1 MRRNYLCLFMAACLF
16 MVACERSTE
25 TSFVPES
32 ETPKMAKSSKI
43 SISDAIKVAMEGI
56 SMLDDVKT
64 RVQQRVVDPSKTET
78 YVRPATRSGKADTL
92 FYVINF
98 ADSAG
103 FAIVAADPAA
113 SPQLLA
119 VAESGSYSPNFWED
133 DKPDPWEGWIEET
146 KGPIRDENGNIIG
159 YPSPLPDPNDPD
171 PLPDLPGHPIT
182 PDTVVTYSDWVTAGP
197 YLEVKWGQI
206 KPYNKYC
213 EKVGAANLCVTGCTA
228 TALAQILSYYQYPEE
243 MEVTFTKNPE
253 YIENFSHPEVGDFIT
268 LNWDELK
275 QHVVT
280 LDNTPCSCSETNHT
294 NLAILFRELGEL
306 LNMKYEENG
315 SSADFGRITD
325 VLRNLGYSSNDTVE
339 YSWNVVRSELDSAR
353 VVAMSGVRVD
363 EEGKD
368 AGHVWVVDGYKTR
381 TETTTIGEIVRSQ
394 IEHKYLHINW
404 GGSGKGDGYYWADPF
419 SAIQYEEL
427 DNKAEDATG
436 NSNNYHRELSIITG
450 IKSPIQNN
458 D

>member
-78 YVRPATRSGKADTL
+78 YVRPATRSGEADTL

-103 FAIVAADPAA
+103 FAIIAADPAA

-119 VAESGSYSPNFWED
+119 VAESGSYSPNEHGGND
-133 DKPDPWEGWIEET
+133 NPWAGLIEET
-146 KGPIRDENGNIIG
+146 KGPIRDENGIIIA

-197 YLEVKWGQI
+197 YLEVKWGQHA
-206 KPYNKYC
+206 PYNTYC
-213 EKVGAANLCVTGCTA
+213 EGPIENSDNFQICPAGCTA
-228 TALAQILSYYQYPEE
+228 TALAQILSYYQYPNEDSDALPI
-243 MEVTFTKNPE
+243 TFPSATGRSYPN
-253 YIENFSHPEVGDFIT
+253 VGSSLL
-268 LNWDELK
+268 LNWSELK

-280 LDNTPCSCSETNHT
+280 LDNTPCSCSETNRT

-325 VLRNLGYSSNDTVE
+325 VLIGLGYTSNYQDS
-339 YSWNVVRSELDSAR
+339 YNWDVVRSELDSAR
-353 VVAMSGVRVD
+353 LVAMSGVKA
-363 EEGKD
+363 EEYL
-368 AGHVWVVDGYKTR
+368 GHVWVVDGYKTR

-404 GGSGKGDGYYWADPF
+404 GWDGNGNGYYLSGIFNTD
-419 SAIQYEEL
+419 QYLEL
-427 DNKAEDATG
+427 DENVDKV
-436 NSNNYHRELSIITG
+436 NSRNYNRELSIITG
-450 IKSPIQNN
+450 IKAPILNQ

>member
-1 MRRNYLCLFMAACLF
+1 MINMGVQRVVGHPYFCFGICISANLFSMQIIFPLKNLVLSYFIFIFNRRYNIKYTRPMRRIYLSLFMAACLF

-56 SMLDDVKT
+56 SMLDDAKT
-64 RVQQRVVDPSKTET
+64 RAQQRMVDPSKTET
-78 YVRPATRSGKADTL
+78 YVRPATRSGEADTL

-119 VAESGSYSPNFWED
+119 VAESGSYSPNETIID
-133 DKPDPWEGWIEET
+133 ETPTPLPGWWFEET

-171 PLPDLPGHPIT
+171 PLPSFPPIDT
-182 PDTVVTYSDWVTAGP
+182 DTVVTYSDWVTAGP
-197 YLEVKWGQI
+197 YLEVKWGQK

-243 MEVTFTKNPE
+243 MEVTFTKSPE
-253 YIENFSHPEVGDFIT
+253 YIENFSHPEVGDFVT

-275 QHVVT
+275 QHVVKS
-280 LDNTPCSCSETNHT
+280 DNDSCSETNHT
-294 NLAILFRELGEL
+294 NLAILF
-306 LNMKYEENG
+306 
-315 SSADFGRITD
+315 
-325 VLRNLGYSSNDTVE
+325 
-339 YSWNVVRSELDSAR
+339 
-353 VVAMSGVRVD
+353 
-363 EEGKD
+363 
-368 AGHVWVVDGYKTR
+368 
-381 TETTTIGEIVRSQ
+381 
-394 IEHKYLHINW
+394 
-404 GGSGKGDGYYWADPF
+404 
-419 SAIQYEEL
+419 
-427 DNKAEDATG
+427 
-436 NSNNYHRELSIITG
+436 
-450 IKSPIQNN
+450 
-458 D
+458 

>member
-1 MRRNYLCLFMAACLF
+1 MRRNYLSLFMATCMF
-16 MVACERSTE
+16 MMACERSTE
-25 TSFVPES
+25 TTFTPEIKP
-32 ETPKMAKSSKI
+32 PKIAKSSKI

-56 SMLDDVKT
+56 SMLDDAKT
-64 RVQQRVVDPSKTET
+64 RAQLRVVDPNKTET
-78 YVRPATRSGKADTL
+78 YIRPATRSCEADTL

-103 FAIVAADPAA
+103 FAIIAADPAA

-119 VAESGSYSPNFWED
+119 VAESGNYSPNEVGGND
-133 DKPDPWEGWIEET
+133 DPWEGY
-146 KGPIRDENGNIIG
+146 IRKEKR
-159 YPSPLPDPNDPD
+159 PLPGDGGGYTPPSDPNPNDPD
-171 PLPDLPGHPIT
+171 PLPNLPGHPIT

-197 YLEVKWGQI
+197 YLEVKWGQ
-206 KPYNKYC
+206 KDPYNKFC
-213 EKVGAANLCVTGCTA
+213 EKVGVANLCVTGCTA
-228 TALAQILSYYQYPEE
+228 TALAQILSFYQYPEE

-253 YIENFSHPEVGDFIT
+253 YIENFSHPEVGDFVT

-294 NLAILFRELGEL
+294 SLAILFRELGEL
-306 LNMKYEENG
+306 LNMEYKEDG

-325 VLRNLGYSSNDTVE
+325 VLTGLGYTSNYQDS
-339 YSWNVVRSELDSAR
+339 YNWDVVRSELDSAR
-353 VVAMSGVRVD
+353 VVAMSGVKAK
-363 EEGKD
+363 EYL
-368 AGHVWVVDGYKTR
+368 GHVWVVDGYKTR

-404 GGSGKGDGYYWADPF
+404 GWDGKGNGYYLSGIFNTD
-419 SAIQYEEL
+419 QYLEL
-427 DNKAEDATG
+427 DEGVTAA
-436 NSNNYHRELSIITG
+436 NSTCYDRYLTMITG

>member
-1 MRRNYLCLFMAACLF
+1 MRRSCILFLIASLLV
-16 MVACERSTE
+16 VACERSTE
-25 TSFVPES
+25 TSFVPET
-32 ETPKMAKSSKI
+32 ETSKIAQSSKI
-43 SISDAIKVAMEGI
+43 SISEAIKVAMEGI
-56 SMLDDVKT
+56 SMLDDAKT
-64 RVQQRVVDPSKTET
+64 RAQLRVVDPSKTET
-78 YVRPATRSGKADTL
+78 YVRPATRSGEADTL

-103 FAIVAADPAA
+103 FAIIAADPAA

-119 VAESGSYSPNFWED
+119 VAESGNYSPNEVGGND
-133 DKPDPWEGWIEET
+133 DPWHGWTKET
-146 KGPIRDENGNIIG
+146 KGPVWENGVIVH

-171 PLPDLPGHPIT
+171 PLPNLPGHPIT

-206 KPYNKYC
+206 KPYNKFC
-213 EKVGAANLCVTGCTA
+213 EKVGATNLCVTGCTA

-243 MEVTFTKNPE
+243 IEVTFTKNPE
-253 YIENFSHPEVGDFIT
+253 YIENFSHPEVGDFVT

-306 LNMKYEENG
+306 LNMIYGVDG
-315 SSADFGRITD
+315 SSANFGNITD
-325 VLRNLGYSSNDTVE
+325 VLIGLGYTSNYQDS
-339 YSWNVVRSELDSAR
+339 YNWDVVRSELDSAR

-381 TETTTIGEIVRSQ
+381 TKITNISGKEYTET
-394 IEHKYLHINW
+394 HNYLHINW
-404 GGSGKGDGYYWADPF
+404 GWSGKGNGYYWADPF

-427 DNKAEDATG
+427 DNKADDATG
-436 NSNNYHRELSIITG
+436 NSSDYNKELGIITG
-450 IKSPIQNN
+450 IKAPILNQ